1 MTVKLKL
8 LEAPPDW
15 WGTAKI
21 TVPGQPEP
29 VEIEV
34 KWRYKDKPAFN
45 TWFAAI
51 TEGGDTDEAALML
64 EVIADWKGPDM
75 PCSHEA
81 VTKLLNWSV
90 PSGAELFRAYRRALS
105 ESRVKN

>member
-1 MTVKLKL
+1 MGHR
-8 LEAPPDW
+8 E
-15 WGTAKI
+15 I

-51 TEGGDTDEAALML
+51 TGAATPTRL
-64 EVIADWKGPDM
+64 
-75 PCSHEA
+75 
-81 VTKLLNWSV
+81 
-90 PSGAELFRAYRRALS
+90 R
-105 ESRVKN
+105 